1 MEALIPARWR
11 LLVTPPARGAWNMA
25 LDEAILEACGR
36 GDSPATLRL
45 YAWQPACLSLGY
57 AQPVTDV
64 DLERLQARG
73 WDLVRRP
80 TGGRAVLHTDEITY
94 SVIAPP
100 GEARISGTVLE
111 AYNRLAVAL
120 VETLRLLDLP
130 VEIQERP
137 QPGNKDPNPVCFE
150 VPSTYEITVRGKKLV
165 GSAQARRRDGVLQ
178 HGSLPLTGDLTR
190 ILQVLVFT
198 EEPARL
204 AAARRLLERAT
215 TVEGV
220 LGRAIAWNAAAE
232 AFETAFQSQLNLE
245 LLSAPAT
252 QTELDRAQE
261 LVERKY
267 AHPDWTQK
275 PK

>member
-1 MEALIPARWR
+1 METLTSARWR
-11 LLVTPPARGAWNMA
+11 LLITPPARGAWNMA

-45 YAWQPACLSLGY
+45 YAWEPACLSLGY
-57 AQPVTDV
+57 AQPVQDV

-100 GEARISGTVLE
+100 GEARIRGTVLE
-111 AYNRLAVAL
+111 AYNRLASAL

-130 VEIQERP
+130 VEIQERR
-137 QPGNKDPNPVCFE
+137 QDGNKDPNPVCFE
-150 VPSTYEITVRGKKLV
+150 VPSTYEITVKGKKLV
-165 GSAQARRRDGVLQ
+165 GSAQARRKDGVLQ

-190 ILQVLVFT
+190 ILQVLVYPDET
-198 EEPARL
+198 ARS
-204 AAARRLLERAT
+204 AAARRLLEKAT
-215 TVEGV
+215 TVEAV
-220 LGRAIAWNAAAE
+220 LGRVIAWKTAAE
-232 AFETAFQSQLNLE
+232 AFRTAFRSRLNLE
-245 LLSAPAT
+245 LLPSAAT
-252 QTELDRAQE
+252 QAELERAEE
-261 LVERKY
+261 LVQQKY